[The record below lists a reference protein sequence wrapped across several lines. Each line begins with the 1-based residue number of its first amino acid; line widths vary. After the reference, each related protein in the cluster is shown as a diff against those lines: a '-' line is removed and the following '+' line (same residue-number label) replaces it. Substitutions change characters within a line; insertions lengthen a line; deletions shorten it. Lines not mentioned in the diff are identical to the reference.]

1 MLTRMIALSLLLGMA
16 LSPVSVWAQSAP
28 VLKSVSVDLPIGDR
42 MFSGGVNADAINNNR
57 PVIRPIWC

>member
-1 MLTRMIALSLLLGMA
+1 MIALSLQLGMA
-16 LSPVSVWAQSAP
+16 LSPVSVSAQSAP

-42 MFSGGVNADAINNNR
+42 MFSADAINNNWW